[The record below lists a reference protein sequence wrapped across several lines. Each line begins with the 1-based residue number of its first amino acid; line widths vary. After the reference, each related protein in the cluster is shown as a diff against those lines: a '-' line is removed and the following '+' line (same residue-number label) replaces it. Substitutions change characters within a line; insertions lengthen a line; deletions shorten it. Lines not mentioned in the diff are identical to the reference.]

1 MSAAP
6 AASPL
11 SLDDPRLGDYI
22 RTVTLEQF
30 PEAIKSSSSTASPSS
45 ARLHVAFTGFPYD
58 EGCRRN
64 GGRVGAEDGP
74 EVVRKFG
81 Q

>member
-1 MSAAP
+1 MSALP
-6 AASPL
+6 V

-22 RTVTLEQF
+22 RTLSLEQF
-30 PEAIKSSSSTASPSS
+30 PEALKAPSS
-45 ARLHVAFTGFPYD
+45 DRLSVAFTGFPYD

-81 Q
+81 TY